1 MLAHRSEADNNRYSN
16 LFVAL
21 GHRTRGRGMAFLAEG
36 FRRQHNVSI
45 PIARAAIDQR
55 NMTMLRLLKRHLGTH
70 LHRISTSRV
79 NQAPLLQT
87 LHTTTATHA

>member
-1 MLAHRSEADNNRYSN
+1 
-16 LFVAL
+16 
-21 GHRTRGRGMAFLAEG
+21 MAFLAEG

-55 NMTMLRLLKRHLGTH
+55 NTTMLRLLKRHLGTQR
-70 LHRISTSRV
+70 HRISTSRV
-79 NQAPLLQT
+79 SQAPLLQT